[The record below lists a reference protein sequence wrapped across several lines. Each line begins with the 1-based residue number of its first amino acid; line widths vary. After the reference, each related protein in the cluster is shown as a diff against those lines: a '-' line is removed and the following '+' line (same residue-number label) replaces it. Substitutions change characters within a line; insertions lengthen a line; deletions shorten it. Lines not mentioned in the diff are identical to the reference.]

1 MNEELAVVTEV
12 GVFGDL
18 GLDEVTK
25 KPLSQEEMESVIEA
39 TKKQNRENLQNLNYN
54 RQQKGDY
61 LVEIYKI

>member
-12 GVFGDL
+12 GGFGDL

-54 RQQKGDY
+54 R
-61 LVEIYKI
+61 